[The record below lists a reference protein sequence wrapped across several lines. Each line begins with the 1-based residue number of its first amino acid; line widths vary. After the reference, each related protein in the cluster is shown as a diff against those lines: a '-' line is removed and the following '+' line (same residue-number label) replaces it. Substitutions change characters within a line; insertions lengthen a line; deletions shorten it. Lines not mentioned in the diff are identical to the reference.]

1 MILDKLILDRI
12 QNKYLQ
18 SIYYS
23 IIGIYLILYFI
34 YYT

>member
-12 QNKYLQ
+12 QNKYFG

-34 YYT
+34 YNI